1 MVGHSAGARVSAG
14 ALPATYTHRTRVM
27 STVTHLNPE
36 HSHAPLAISLVLM
49 RRSFE
54 LVGRTAVGER
64 DGGEV
69 CGERD
74 QVQT

>member
-1 MVGHSAGARVSAG
+1 MPPQV
-14 ALPATYTHRTRVM
+14 
-27 STVTHLNPE
+27 TVTHLNPE

-64 DGGEV
+64 DGGEA

-74 QVQT
+74 QAQT